1 MPPTPHFYP
10 TSFKLSQFTRLF
22 FPSLLVISAAVC
34 ATSQAHA
41 QDIDWR
47 FDIEV
52 VIFKR
57 NIDVSTITEQFAHT
71 APRFASHN
79 AVDLLSD
86 YIQPNLDYLNAGL
99 AVCSQG
105 EEPEPSTAPDSDLHL
120 ENTVFQLN
128 KDMALAQAQLT
139 SQKAGGPAPVK
150 ADNIDEE
157 LTIADQTASI
167 PYTWQPVHWQLPTQ
181 LPCVFARD
189 KKLLRGHYDH
199 PVASPMAKRV
209 PVEIDG
215 IEWPERLS
223 PYLLPK
229 DNAALDALVSRIAGQ
244 RELSPI
250 LHLTWRQPVVFG
262 RSKAVPIKL
271 IAGGNYADEF
281 TQSGWRK
288 PAKLSNT
295 SDLASLA
302 PGQEPNTTA
311 AVAPRDLFREIE
323 LALRDTTPI
332 QLDTLDTPEQRAA
345 QEGVSPQQTF
355 VPVAEKPLWQL
366 EGDMK
371 IYLQNV
377 GSTPYLHIDSDLD
390 FRQPIKRAQQTSASE
405 TQNDF
410 LQSYNFNQL
419 RRVIS
424 TQLHYFDHPL
434 FGMVVQIRRYE
445 LPEPAEPKEPDA
457 N

>member
-1 MPPTPHFYP
+1 MPQFPTHPYP
-10 TSFKLSQFTRLF
+10 TNFTAGRFTRLV
-22 FPSLLVISAAVC
+22 FPTLLIMSAALC
-34 ATSQAHA
+34 ATSQAYA
-41 QDIDWR
+41 QNNDWW
-47 FDIEV
+47 FDVEV

-57 NIDVSTITEQFAHT
+57 NIDVNTISEKFAHT
-71 APRFASHN
+71 APKFAPHN
-79 AVDLLSD
+79 AMDLLSD

-105 EEPEPSTAPDSDLHL
+105 EDPKQAKTPASDLQL
-120 ENTVFQLN
+120 ENSVFELN
-128 KDMALAQAQLT
+128 KNMALDDTLLT
-139 SQKAGGPAPVK
+139 SPMAGRLTRVK
-150 ADNIDEE
+150 PDKIDEE
-157 LTIADQTASI
+157 LSIANHTASI
-167 PYTWQPVHWQLPTQ
+167 ADTGQPIHWQLPTQ
-181 LPCVFARD
+181 LPCIFAQERV
-189 KKLLRGHYDH
+189 LLRGPYDR
-199 PVASPMAKRV
+199 PIASPMAKRV
-209 PVEIDG
+209 PREIDG
-215 IEWPERLS
+215 VLWPERLS

-229 DNAALDALVSRIAGQ
+229 ENAELEGLLSRIAGQ

-262 RSKAVPIKL
+262 RSKAIPMKL

-281 TQSGWRK
+281 SQSGWRK

-295 SDLASLA
+295 HDLAPLTS
-302 PGQEPNTTA
+302 GQEPNTTGA
-311 AVAPRDLFREIE
+311 LAPRDLFTEIE
-323 LALRDTTPI
+323 LALQDTTPI
-332 QLDTLDTPEQRAA
+332 NLDKLDTPVALLVDD
-345 QEGVSPQQTF
+345 EGAISPQTF
-355 VPVAEKPLWQL
+355 APVVEKPLWQL

-371 IYLQNV
+371 VYLQNV

-390 FRQPIKRAQQTSASE
+390 FRVPITREQQGSTGES
-405 TQNDF
+405 QNDF

-445 LPEPAEPKEPDA
+445 RPAPAELET